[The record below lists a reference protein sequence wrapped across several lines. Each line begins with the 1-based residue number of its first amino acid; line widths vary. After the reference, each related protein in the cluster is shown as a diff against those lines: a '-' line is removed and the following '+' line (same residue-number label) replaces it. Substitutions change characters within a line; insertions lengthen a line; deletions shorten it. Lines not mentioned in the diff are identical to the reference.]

1 MDDLAK
7 ACVYFMKKKTKHAII
22 NIGSG
27 KDYSIKYYANLI
39 LKIIMPNKKI
49 VIRHDKS
56 KPNGTPRKVL
66 DVSLSKKYGWHYS
79 MNLKSA
85 IIKTYNSY
93 LKEIN

>member
-1 MDDLAK
+1 MCLF
-7 ACVYFMKKKTKHAII
+7 YEHAII

-39 LKIIMPNKKI
+39 LKLIIPNKKI
-49 VIRHDKS
+49 VIKYDKS

-66 DVSLSKKYGWHYS
+66 DVSLAKQYGWRS
-79 MNLKSA
+79 SVNLKEA

-93 LKEIN
+93 LKEIT